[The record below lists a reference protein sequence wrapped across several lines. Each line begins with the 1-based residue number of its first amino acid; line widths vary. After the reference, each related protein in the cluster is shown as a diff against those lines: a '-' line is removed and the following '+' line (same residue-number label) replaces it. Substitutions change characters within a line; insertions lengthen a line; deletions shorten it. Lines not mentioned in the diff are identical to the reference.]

1 MVGCGPA
8 NHAEDVGSR
17 SSISSAVAKKPL
29 IDGSEPSLIDGTWK
43 LHVKTIRFLK
53 HEWNIALIDQIG
65 GWRWLT
71 SAFSITFLLE
81 AAVFWILRN
90 IGYLE
95 RLIRGQAPSFH
106 LDRT

>member
-1 MVGCGPA
+1 
-8 NHAEDVGSR
+8 
-17 SSISSAVAKKPL
+17 
-29 IDGSEPSLIDGTWK
+29 
-43 LHVKTIRFLK
+43 
-53 HEWNIALIDQIG
+53 LIDQIG

-95 RLIRGQAPSFH
+95 RLIRVLSTQFPPRSNKLSIWLYVRNTYFCWKW
-106 LDRT
+106 RIWRI